1 MIAIL
6 DDRWHPLITF
16 NPSCLTP
23 ASTMI
28 ALKLRSSA
36 GQIRVRFQLPKVVI
50 IIVSHPWPSVIFFTH
65 PFFAAIDTK
74 RYSVGIEQS
83 IIPFTTQVRPF
94 LLSTPPQCY
103 KNDDVALQ
111 ISYTR
116 VQTSIGLPAIS
127 YLFESTGS
135 EQSSKGRSFH
145 LIPHKTTSARLE
157 G

>member
-1 MIAIL
+1 MITIE
-6 DDRWHPLITF
+6 
-16 NPSCLTP
+16 
-23 ASTMI
+23 
-28 ALKLRSSA
+28 LRSSE

-50 IIVSHPWPSVIFFTH
+50 IIVSHPWPSVIFFAH

-74 RYSVGIEQS
+74 RCQVGIEQS
-83 IIPFTTQVRPF
+83 ILPFTIQLQPF

-127 YLFESTGS
+127 YLSSPPAPS
-135 EQSSKGRSFH
+135 EVQEKEAS
-145 LIPHKTTSARLE
+145 IQPHTRPLLSD
-157 G
+157 